1 VDNFTPYVD
10 AQGNITNKLEPPKA
24 QELYAVLDV
33 AMSAVLTRKDADIS
47 KLLSDAESKANKI
60 LAKNT

>member
-1 VDNFTPYVD
+1 VS
-10 AQGNITNKLEPPKA
+10 AQASITNKLEPPKA

-33 AMSAVLTRKDADIS
+33 AMSAVLTRKDADID
-47 KLLSDAESKANKI
+47 KLLTDAEGKANKI